1 MNQWSRPTSTQIRPI
16 LQFSAKQ
23 SILSK
28 SQRHPILRRKVAKH
42 LTYLKRDGV
51 TRDGADARMFDAHSD
66 QADER
71 GFAERC
77 GDDRHHFRFIVSP
90 EDAQDLTDLRAFT
103 RELMADAE
111 RDLGTTLD
119 WIAVDHWNTDNPHV
133 H

>member
-1 MNQWSRPTSTQIRPI
+1 MRAARKAGHTGQGFGRSGRSGSSRFGRGRAAALALRLRSPGRRVAIKARVV
-16 LQFSAKQ
+16 
-23 SILSK
+23 
-28 SQRHPILRRKVAKH
+28 RHRGSGFRQTPLAKH

-90 EDAQDLTDLRAFT
+90 EDARDLTDLRAFN
-103 RELMADAE
+103 E
-111 RDLGTTLD
+111 
-119 WIAVDHWNTDNPHV
+119 N
-133 H
+133 